1 MMKKTLLIAA
11 ASTLLLSISSVCSA
25 GNIEKAERYAAP
37 LNVVE
42 MDMSANTGQ
51 EIASKELGFGL
62 GSNAEVQVRAFDGD
76 VKFMSNPEVQELGG
90 LFGGWCLDWPHCF
103 DGF

>member
-11 ASTLLLSISSVCSA
+11 VSTLSLSISSVCSA

-42 MDMSANTGQ
+42 
-51 EIASKELGFGL
+51 
-62 GSNAEVQVRAFDGD
+62 RAFDGD

-90 LFGGWCLDWPHCF
+90 LLGGSPCFGAE
-103 DGF
+103 